1 MSSQEKEIDLQELQ
15 RLQEEP
21 FKCAAFSG
29 GGAKGTIY
37 SGAHEALVDSGVLN
51 GLEAVAGS
59 SAGAIT
65 ATAIATGISK
75 EDFQKICLETN
86 LKGLLGGGLLTKD
99 GKPLYELLQNI
110 VSKNIDKYL
119 EDIEL
124 AKGICASRATEITKE
139 ISTIA
144 DYDPDS
150 LDDPDS
156 RINELKMQLGK
167 LEEAKKNN
175 YNQLYDLKNRS
186 EQNKPITFKDID
198 MLHVIDPVKFKDLII
213 TATNKNTGELT
224 IFDSRNSPDVEIAL
238 AARASSSI
246 PLVFEAVE
254 IEGVK
259 YVDGGYRDNLP
270 TKYFLDS
277 KKQPKLIESSKQ
289 LQESKK
295 QGRVLSLAF
304 GAYKK
309 DDRANIAIYSSKENK
324 CNMNAIVKF
333 LANVVF
339 KTLSRVGGSFTY
351 TKEDD
356 KTYEELR
363 KNALNTVLL
372 DTKDVS
378 TLSFDKAQADAKYLH
393 IKGSIQTSRY
403 FENFNIGKSDPNLSV
418 KEFMLEVYELAKSE
432 SSTKSW
438 TDFLTSKVAP
448 PKSLLSYCE
457 PKAWKNKEVGDVLG
471 KFIEVASCAGG
482 EKLSSNTK
490 VMNNI
495 ITQLN
500 DPRTSDSVK
509 MHFNNLLGKNI
520 NNKTYEKQDF
530 QNLLNTM
537 KKDISKDKDSGRS
550 P

>member
-1 MSSQEKEIDLQELQ
+1 MSSQKTKIDLQELQ

-29 GGAKGTIY
+29 GGAKGAIY
-37 SGAHEALVDSGVLN
+37 SGTHEALVDSGVLN

-110 VSKNIDKYL
+110 VSKNINKYL
-119 EDIEL
+119 KDIDL
-124 AKGICASRATEITKE
+124 AKVCASRATEITKE

-144 DYDPDS
+144 DNDPVS

-175 YNQLYDLKNRS
+175 YSQLDALKNRS
-186 EQNKPITFKDID
+186 EQKKPITFKDID

-246 PLVFEAVE
+246 PLVFEPVE

-351 TKEDD
+351 TKEGD

-393 IKGSIQTSRY
+393 IKGSIS
-403 FENFNIGKSDPNLSV
+403 I
-418 KEFMLEVYELAKSE
+418 
-432 SSTKSW
+432 
-438 TDFLTSKVAP
+438 
-448 PKSLLSYCE
+448 
-457 PKAWKNKEVGDVLG
+457 
-471 KFIEVASCAGG
+471 
-482 EKLSSNTK
+482 
-490 VMNNI
+490 
-495 ITQLN
+495 
-500 DPRTSDSVK
+500 
-509 MHFNNLLGKNI
+509 
-520 NNKTYEKQDF
+520 
-530 QNLLNTM
+530 
-537 KKDISKDKDSGRS
+537 
-550 P
+550 